1 MISRDTHH
9 ARGSTPASYLSILA
23 VIMASIAIGLS
34 LWRDPSPTAP
44 PSAPLTPA
52 AAVSAIPAP
61 ATGPA
66 PSVGAARSYRTAVE
80 KAAPSVVN
88 VYTAKRVPRSARRYE
103 NPLFRYFY
111 GEAEPE
117 EPSTAL
123 GSGVIVSAEGYIL
136 TNNHVVEGADQI
148 AVALTDGR
156 IAQARVVGTDPE
168 SDLAVLKINVEGL
181 RPITVAEAASLR
193 VGDVVLAIGNP
204 FGVGQT
210 VTQGIVSATGR
221 TRLGIN
227 VFENFIQTD
236 AAINPGNSGGALVDV
251 DGNLVGIN
259 TAMFSQSGGSQGI
272 GFAIPLGLGL
282 QVMKSI
288 VENGRVVRG
297 WLGVE
302 ARDATGAESKGV
314 LGAQIAA
321 VQRGSPAARAGL
333 RAGDIV
339 VSVNGDAIPDASALM
354 LKAAALPPKSTGE
367 LKVLREG
374 REMLAKVEIGE
385 RPPLRRPK

>member
-1 MISRDTHH
+1 MISRDTPH
-9 ARGSTPASYLSILA
+9 ARGSTQASYLSILA
-23 VIMASIAIGLS
+23 IIMASIAIGLWF
-34 LWRDPSPTAP
+34 WRGPS
-44 PSAPLTPA
+44 PSAPPA
-52 AAVSAIPAP
+52 AATAVSVIQAP
-61 ATGPA
+61 ATEPTRA
-66 PSVGAARSYRTAVE
+66 AGAARSYRAAVE

-88 VYTAKRVPRSARRYE
+88 VYTAKRVPRNARSYE
-103 NPLFRYFY
+103 NPLSRYFY
-111 GEAEPE
+111 GDAEPE

-123 GSGVIVSAEGYIL
+123 GSGVILSAQGYIL
-136 TNNHVVEGADQI
+136 TNNHVVEGADEI

-168 SDLAVLKINVEGL
+168 SDLAVLKIDTEGL

-227 VFENFIQTD
+227 VYENFIQTD

-259 TAMFSQSGGSQGI
+259 TAIFSQSGGSQGI

-302 ARDATGAESKGV
+302 ARDAAGAKSNGV
-314 LGAQIAA
+314 RGAQIAA
-321 VQRGSPAARAGL
+321 VQRGSPAARADL
-333 RAGDIV
+333 RPGDIV
-339 VSVNGDAIPDASALM
+339 VAVNGDAIPDASALM
-354 LKAAALPPKSTGE
+354 LKAAALPPKTAGA
-367 LKVLREG
+367 LKILREG
-374 REMLAKVEIGE
+374 REMLVKVEVGE

>member
-1 MISRDTHH
+1 MISRNTHH
-9 ARGSTPASYLSILA
+9 ARGSGQASYLSILA
-23 VIMASIAIGLS
+23 IIMAGIAIGLWF
-34 LWRDPSPTAP
+34 WRGPP
-44 PSAPLTPA
+44 PSAPPA
-52 AAVSAIPAP
+52 AATAVSVIQAP
-61 ATGPA
+61 ATEPTRSA
-66 PSVGAARSYRTAVE
+66 GAARSYRAAVE

-88 VYTAKRVPRSARRYE
+88 VYTAKRVPRNARRYE
-103 NPLFRYFY
+103 NPLSRYFY
-111 GEAEPE
+111 GDAEPE

-123 GSGVIVSAEGYIL
+123 GSGVILSAQGYIL
-136 TNNHVVEGADQI
+136 TNNHVVEGADEI

-168 SDLAVLKINVEGL
+168 SDLAVLKIDAEGL

-259 TAMFSQSGGSQGI
+259 TAIFSQSGGSQGI

-302 ARDATGAESKGV
+302 ARDAAGAKSNGV
-314 LGAQIAA
+314 RGAQIAA
-321 VQRGSPAARAGL
+321 VQRGSPAARADL
-333 RAGDIV
+333 RPGDIV
-339 VSVNGDAIPDASALM
+339 VAVNGDAIPDASALM
-354 LKAAALPPKSTGE
+354 LKAAALPPKSAGE
-367 LKVLREG
+367 LKILREG
-374 REMLAKVEIGE
+374 REMLVKVEVGE

>member
-1 MISRDTHH
+1 MNH
-9 ARGSTPASYLSILA
+9 ARGSGQASYLSILA
-23 VIMASIAIGLS
+23 IIMAGIAIGLWF
-34 LWRDPSPTAP
+34 WRGPP
-44 PSAPLTPA
+44 PSAPPA
-52 AAVSAIPAP
+52 AATAVSVIQAP
-61 ATGPA
+61 ATGPTR
-66 PSVGAARSYRTAVE
+66 AAGTTRSYRAAVE

-88 VYTAKRVPRSARRYE
+88 VYTAKRVPRNARSYE
-103 NPLFRYFY
+103 NPLSRYFY
-111 GEAEPE
+111 GDAEPE

-123 GSGVIVSAEGYIL
+123 GSGVILSAQGYIL
-136 TNNHVVEGADQI
+136 TNNHVVEGADEI

-168 SDLAVLKINVEGL
+168 SDLAVLKIDTEGL

-227 VFENFIQTD
+227 VYENFIQTD

-259 TAMFSQSGGSQGI
+259 TAIFSQSGGSQGI

-302 ARDATGAESKGV
+302 ARDAAGAKSNGV
-314 LGAQIAA
+314 RGAQIAA
-321 VQRGSPAARAGL
+321 VQRGSPAARADL
-333 RAGDIV
+333 RPGDIV
-339 VSVNGDAIPDASALM
+339 VAVNGDAIPDASALM
-354 LKAAALPPKSTGE
+354 LKAAALPPKTAGA
-367 LKVLREG
+367 LKILREG
-374 REMLAKVEIGE
+374 REMLVKVEVGE

>member
-1 MISRDTHH
+1 MSSRDPHH
-9 ARGSTPASYLSILA
+9 AAGSRQASYLSVLA
-23 VIMASIAIGLS
+23 IIMASIAIGLPF
-34 LWRDPSPTAP
+34 WRGPSPGPAAP
-44 PSAPLTPA
+44 PA
-52 AAVSAIPAP
+52 AAVSVVQAP
-61 ATGPA
+61 ATEPTRTA
-66 PSVGAARSYRTAVE
+66 EAARSYRAAVE

-88 VYTAKRVPRSARRYE
+88 VYTAKRVPRSARPYE

-111 GEAEPE
+111 GDVEPE

-123 GSGVIVSAEGYIL
+123 GSGVILSAQGYIL
-136 TNNHVVEGADQI
+136 TNNHVIEGADQI

-156 IAQARVVGTDPE
+156 IAEARVVGTDPE
-168 SDLAVLKINVEGL
+168 TDLAVLRITAERL
-181 RPITVAEAASLR
+181 RPITVAEAATLR

-236 AAINPGNSGGALVDV
+236 ASINPGNSGGALVDV

-259 TAMFSQSGGSQGI
+259 TAIFSQSGGSQGI

-302 ARDATGAESKGV
+302 ARDAEATAASGPR
-314 LGAQIAA
+314 GAQIAA

-333 RAGDIV
+333 RPGDIV
-339 VSVNGDAIPDASALM
+339 IAVNGDAIPDASALM

-367 LKVLREG
+367 LKILREG
-374 REMLAKVEIGE
+374 REMLSKVEIGE

>member
-1 MISRDTHH
+1 MISHDTHH
-9 ARGSTPASYLSILA
+9 ARGSTQAPYLSILA
-23 VIMASIAIGLS
+23 IVMASIALGLWFWGS
-34 LWRDPSPTAP
+34 PS
-44 PSAPLTPA
+44 PSAP
-52 AAVSAIPAP
+52 PAP
-61 ATGPA
+61 AATVGVVQAPASEPMRSAGPA
-66 PSVGAARSYRTAVE
+66 RGYRAAVE

-88 VYTAKRVPRSARRYE
+88 VYTTKRVPRSARRYE

-111 GEAEPE
+111 GDAEPE

-123 GSGVIVSAEGYIL
+123 GSGVILSAQGHIL
-136 TNNHVVEGADQI
+136 TNNHVVEGADEI

-168 SDLAVLKINVEGL
+168 SDLAVLRIDAERL
-181 RPITVAEAASLR
+181 RPIVVAEAASLR
-193 VGDVVLAIGNP
+193 VGDFVLAIGNP

-259 TAMFSQSGGSQGI
+259 TAIFSQSGGSQGI
-272 GFAIPLGLGL
+272 GFAIPVGLGL

-302 ARDATGAESKGV
+302 ARDVAGAESNARR
-314 LGAQIAA
+314 GAEIAS

-333 RAGDIV
+333 LAGDIV
-339 VSVNGDAIPDASALM
+339 VAVNGDAISDASALM
-354 LKAAALPPKSTGE
+354 LKASALPPKSIGE
-367 LKVLREG
+367 LKVIREG
-374 REMLAKVEIGE
+374 RDMVAKVEIGE

>member
-1 MISRDTHH
+1 MRKI
-9 ARGSTPASYLSILA
+9 ARATDPRGALGSTHSSYLSILA
-23 VIMASIAIGLS
+23 IIMASIAIGLWF
-34 LWRDPSPTAP
+34 WR
-44 PSAPLTPA
+44 
-52 AAVSAIPAP
+52 
-61 ATGPA
+61 GPA
-66 PSVGAARSYRTAVE
+66 PEPAATVSLVQAAAAESTKATGTDRSYRLAVE

-103 NPLFRYFY
+103 NPLSRYFY
-111 GEAEPE
+111 GDAEPE

-123 GSGVIVSAEGYIL
+123 GSGVILSAEGYIL
-136 TNNHVVEGADQI
+136 TNNHVVEGADEI

-156 IAQARVVGTDPE
+156 IAKARVVGTDPE
-168 SDLAVLKINVEGL
+168 TDLAVLRINAEGL
-181 RPITVAEAASLR
+181 RPIVISEAASLR
-193 VGDVVLAIGNP
+193 VGDIVLAIGNP

-259 TAMFSQSGGSQGI
+259 TAIFSQSGGSQGI

-302 ARDATGAESKGV
+302 ARDAEGAETSARK
-314 LGAQIAA
+314 GAQIAS
-321 VQRGSPAARAGL
+321 VQVGSPAARAGL
-333 RAGDIV
+333 RPGDIV
-339 VSVNGDAIPDASALM
+339 VAVNGDAIADASALM
-354 LKAAALPPKSTGE
+354 LKASSMPPRSIGE
-367 LKVLREG
+367 LKVIREG
-374 REMLAKVEIGE
+374 RETLTKVEIGE
-385 RPPLRRPK
+385 RPPLGRPK

>member
-1 MISRDTHH
+1 
-9 ARGSTPASYLSILA
+9 
-23 VIMASIAIGLS
+23 MASIAIGLGF
-34 LWRDPSPTAP
+34 WRGPS
-44 PSAPLTPA
+44 PSAPSDPA
-52 AAVSAIPAP
+52 AMASIVQAP
-61 ATGPA
+61 ATEPMRTA
-66 PSVGAARSYRTAVE
+66 GAARSYRAAVE

-88 VYTAKRVPRSARRYE
+88 VYTAKRVPRNARRYE
-103 NPLFRYFY
+103 NPLSRYFY
-111 GEAEPE
+111 GDAEPE

-123 GSGVIVSAEGYIL
+123 GSGVILSAQGYIL
-136 TNNHVVEGADQI
+136 TNNHVVEGADEI

-168 SDLAVLKINVEGL
+168 SDLAVLKIDAAGL

-227 VFENFIQTD
+227 VYENFIQTD

-259 TAMFSQSGGSQGI
+259 TAIFSQSGGSQGI

-302 ARDATGAESKGV
+302 ARDAAGAASNARR
-314 LGAQIAA
+314 GAQIAG
-321 VQRGSPAARAGL
+321 VQRGSPAARADL
-333 RAGDIV
+333 RPGDIV
-339 VSVNGDAIPDASALM
+339 VAVNGDAIPDASALM
-354 LKAAALPPKSTGE
+354 LKAAALPPKSAGE

-374 REMLAKVEIGE
+374 REMLVKVEVGE